1 MLINTP
7 VSGEL
12 FLTATGT
19 AFVDLLV
26 NGHRQTWPIR
36 SKRLRTWL
44 RRRHY
49 QETGQALG
57 AGAIRS
63 ALDLL
68 EAQAQFDGPERT
80 IHVRVA
86 EHAGHIYGHL
96 EKFFSPSPHESDSVT
111 ARDNGRMERASHG

>member
-12 FLTATGT
+12 FHTATGT

-86 EHAGHIYGHL
+86 EQAGQIYLDVAEQNCGAGKLGPPGWPVIQCHTHL
-96 EKFFSPSPHESDSVT
+96 F
-111 ARDNGRMERASHG
+111 